1 MLFRFFSTAGSNGI
15 GRRLFRY
22 SGLGFSILV
31 SVIAAGCLAAEAED
45 QARQPQK
52 STAVTSGGYS
62 IFHETMVDMTWPEV
76 DKAAKEG
83 AIVLTTTAV
92 VEEHGPHMSCGI
104 DAYLGYLMCKLT
116 RRELESRGIKAV
128 IAPPFYWGVNRT
140 SHVFPGTFTVRPET
154 MKALLHDM
162 LASLKNMG
170 FQNIFN
176 INAHGDGLHIR
187 TAIEAVV
194 EAHKSL
200 GINVRYLISEDEAK
214 RAGLTGNE
222 PFFLVHK
229 SPPSEPE
236 LTEYLDLHAG
246 AWETGVVAAFFPEEV
261 NTKAARALEP
271 TKVTMNEIG
280 EWVKDMKK
288 VTPLGYLGDPA
299 KYNAPEARKN
309 VEDNCRMM
317 ADAIAA
323 SLGKQKKG

>member
-1 MLFRFFSTAGSNGI
+1 MLFRFLPAAGSNGV
-15 GRRLFRY
+15 GGRLFRH
-22 SGLGFSILV
+22 SELCLLILV
-31 SVIAAGCLAAEAED
+31 SVLAAGRLTAAAGDQSALAK
-45 QARQPQK
+45 K
-52 STAVTSGGYS
+52 SAGTTSGGYS

-76 DKAAKEG
+76 EKAAQEG
-83 AIVLTTTAV
+83 AIVLMTTAV

-104 DAYLGYLMCKLT
+104 DTYLGYLMCKLS
-116 RRELESRGIKAV
+116 RRKLESRGIKTV
-128 IAPPFYWGVNRT
+128 IAPPLYWGVNRT

-162 LASLKNMG
+162 LASLKSMG
-170 FQNIFN
+170 FRNIFN

-187 TAIEAVV
+187 TAIEAIV
-194 EAHKSL
+194 EAQKSL
-200 GINVRYLISEDEAK
+200 GINVRYLMSEDDAK

-222 PFFLVHK
+222 PFFLIHK
-229 SPPSEPE
+229 SPPTDGAPS
-236 LTEYLDLHAG
+236 EYLDLHAG

-261 NTKAARALEP
+261 NTKAARSLEP

-299 KYNAPEARKN
+299 KFNAPEAKKN
-309 VEDNCRMM
+309 VEDSCRMM

-323 SLGKQKKG
+323 SLSKEKKE